1 MAGRGRESRLA
12 RLAPLLDATALCAAG
27 YGAFRLRFPHHETME
42 SHYQLALLLAVL
54 LALLWLPATRAYLRP
69 GWLQPGAGLRMAAP
83 GLALLFGS
91 LMLAATLTKTTADF
105 SRIWMGSWVL
115 LGIALMA
122 LWRLLVARTSAVHP
136 LRVVLLGSGLR
147 ARDAARSLQAQHGSA
162 AVAGFIPLPQET
174 PRADLPAPVLGT
186 LLQLADVLAAEPA
199 VTELWLATD
208 NSPAG
213 DEDILPLA
221 LQLSSVPLRV
231 VPDASLLRLVG
242 HSITEVAGVTLI
254 ELNATPLD
262 GPGALLKEA
271 FDRSVSMFLLILLGP
286 FLLLLGL
293 LVRLDSPGPALFRQP
308 RHGSDGRIIQVLKF
322 RTMVY
327 QQQTDERQARPNDPR
342 ITRLGAF
349 LRRNSLDELPQLLNV
364 LRGEM
369 SLVGP
374 RPHPVSLNEN
384 FRHQINAYMQR
395 HRVKPGITGWAQ
407 VHGLRG
413 ETDTVD
419 KMQQRLDY
427 DLYYIEHWSL
437 WLDLTI
443 LLRTALRGW
452 RHNAY

>member
-1 MAGRGRESRLA
+1 MAGRGREPLLA

-27 YGAFRLRFPHHETME
+27 YAAFRLRFPRHDAME
-42 SHYQLALLLAVL
+42 AHYQLALLLAVL

-69 GWLQPGAGLRMAAP
+69 GWLRPGTGLRMAAP
-83 GLALLFGS
+83 GLALLFGT
-91 LMLAATLTKTTADF
+91 LMLAATVTKTTADF
-105 SRIWMGSWVL
+105 SRIWMGSWIL
-115 LGIALMA
+115 LGIALIA
-122 LWRLLVARTSAVHP
+122 LWRLLVTRIGAVNP
-136 LRVVLLGSGLR
+136 LRVVLLGSGQH
-147 ARDAARSLQAQHGSA
+147 AREAAKSLQAQHGGG
-162 AVAGFIPLPQET
+162 AVAGFVTLPQEA
-174 PRADLPAPVLGT
+174 PGAGLPAPVLGS
-186 LLQLADVLAAEPA
+186 LVQLADVLAAEPA

-208 NSPAG
+208 NTAG
-213 DEDILPLA
+213 ADEEIFSLA

-231 VPDASLLRLVG
+231 VPDARLLRLLG
-242 HSITEVAGVTLI
+242 HSVAEVAGVTLI
-254 ELNATPLD
+254 DLNATALD
-262 GPGALLKEA
+262 GPDALLKEA
-271 FDRSVSMFLLILLGP
+271 FDRSVSALLLLLMGP

-308 RHGSDGRIIQVLKF
+308 RHGSDGRIIQILKF
-322 RTMVY
+322 RTMVH

-374 RPHPVSLNEN
+374 RPHPVSLNKS
-384 FRHQINAYMQR
+384 FQHQINAYMQR

-413 ETDTVD
+413 ETDTIE